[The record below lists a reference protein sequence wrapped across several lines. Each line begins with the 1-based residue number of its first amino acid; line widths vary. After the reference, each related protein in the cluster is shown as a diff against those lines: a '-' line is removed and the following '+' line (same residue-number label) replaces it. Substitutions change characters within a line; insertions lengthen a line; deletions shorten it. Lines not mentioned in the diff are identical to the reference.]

1 MIFNYV
7 TIFNIVRC
15 IMSLVSVKEYL
26 KKYNIDDR
34 IMEFDVSSA
43 TVSEAAIALSCREEE
58 IAKTMGFMVN
68 DKAIVIVVAGNKK
81 IDNSKY
87 KKEYYTKAKMVP
99 FDDVENV
106 LGHEVGGVCPFG
118 LNDDVSVY
126 LDVSLKK
133 YDYVYPACGSHN
145 SAIKL
150 SLEELENA
158 SNYVKWVD
166 VCKD

>member
-1 MIFNYV
+1 
-7 TIFNIVRC
+7 
-15 IMSLVSVKEYL
+15 MSLVKVREYL
-26 KKYNIDDR
+26 KKYNMDDR

-43 TVSEAAIALSCREEE
+43 TVREAAIAIGCKEEE
-58 IAKTMGFMVN
+58 IAKTMGFLVN
-68 DKAIVIVVAGNKK
+68 DKAIVIVVAGDKK

-87 KKEYYTKAKMVP
+87 KSEFHTKAKMVP
-99 FDDVENV
+99 FEMVESV

-118 LNDDVSVY
+118 LNDGVLVY
-126 LDVSLKK
+126 LDISLKK
-133 YDYVYPACGSHN
+133 FDYVYPACGSHN

-166 VCKD
+166 VCKEREENN

>member
-1 MIFNYV
+1 
-7 TIFNIVRC
+7 
-15 IMSLVSVKEYL
+15 MSLVNVKEYL
-26 KKYNIDDR
+26 KKYNMDDR

-43 TVSEAAIALSCREEE
+43 TVSEAAIAIGCKEEE
-58 IAKTMGFMVN
+58 IAKTLGFIVN
-68 DKAIVIVVAGNKK
+68 DKAIVIVVAGDKK

-87 KKEYYTKAKMVP
+87 KKEYHTKAKMVP

-118 LNDDVSVY
+118 LNDNVSVY

-133 YDYVYPACGSHN
+133 FDYVYPACGSHN

>member
-1 MIFNYV
+1 
-7 TIFNIVRC
+7 
-15 IMSLVSVKEYL
+15 MSLVKVKEYL
-26 KKYNIDDR
+26 KKYNMDDR

-43 TVSEAAIALSCREEE
+43 TVSEAAIAIGCKEEE
-58 IAKTMGFMVN
+58 IAKTLGFIVN
-68 DKAIVIVVAGNKK
+68 DKAIVIVVAGDKK

-87 KKEYYTKAKMVP
+87 KKEFHTKAKMVP
-99 FDDVENV
+99 FDEVENI

-118 LNDDVSVY
+118 LNDNVSVY

-150 SLEELENA
+150 SLEELEKA

-166 VCKD
+166 VCKN

>member
-1 MIFNYV
+1 
-7 TIFNIVRC
+7 
-15 IMSLVSVKEYL
+15 MSLVRVKEYL
-26 KKYNIDDR
+26 KKYNLDNR

-43 TVSEAAIALSCREEE
+43 TVSKAAIAIGCKEEE
-58 IAKTMGFMVN
+58 IAKTMGFIVN
-68 DKAIVIVVAGNKK
+68 DKGIVIVVAGDKR

-87 KKEYYTKAKMVP
+87 KKEFHTKAKMVP
-99 FDDVENV
+99 FDMVESI

-118 LNDDVSVY
+118 LNDGVLVY
-126 LDVSLKK
+126 LDISLKNF
-133 YDYVYPACGSHN
+133 DYVYPACGSHN

-150 SLEELENA
+150 SLEELEKA

>member
-1 MIFNYV
+1 
-7 TIFNIVRC
+7 
-15 IMSLVSVKEYL
+15 MSLVKVREYL
-26 KKYNIDDR
+26 KKYNMDDR

-43 TVSEAAIALSCREEE
+43 TVREAAIAIGCKEEE
-58 IAKTMGFMVN
+58 IAKTMGFLVN
-68 DKAIVIVVAGNKK
+68 DKAIVIVVAGDKK

-87 KKEYYTKAKMVP
+87 KSEFHTKAKMVP
-99 FDDVENV
+99 FEMVESV

-118 LNDDVSVY
+118 LNDGVLVY
-126 LDVSLKK
+126 LDISLKK
-133 YDYVYPACGSHN
+133 FDYVYPACGSHN

>member
-1 MIFNYV
+1 
-7 TIFNIVRC
+7 
-15 IMSLVSVKEYL
+15 MSLVKVREYL
-26 KKYNIDDR
+26 KKHNIDDR

-43 TVSEAAIALSCREEE
+43 TVREAAIAIGCKEEE
-58 IAKTMGFMVN
+58 IAKTMGFLVN
-68 DKAIVIVVAGNKK
+68 DKGIVIVVAGDKK

-87 KKEYYTKAKMVP
+87 KSEFHTKAKMVP
-99 FDDVENV
+99 FEMVESV

-118 LNDDVSVY
+118 LNDGVLVY
-126 LDVSLKK
+126 LDISLKK
-133 YDYVYPACGSHN
+133 FDYVYPACGSHN

-150 SLEELENA
+150 SLDELEKA